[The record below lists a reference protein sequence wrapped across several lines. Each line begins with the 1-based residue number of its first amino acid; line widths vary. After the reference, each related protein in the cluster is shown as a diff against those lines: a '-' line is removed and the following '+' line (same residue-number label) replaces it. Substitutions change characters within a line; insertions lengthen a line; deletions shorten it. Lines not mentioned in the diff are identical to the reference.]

1 MRGELVGVWGD
12 TWGAIWLPI
21 AELGSEH
28 NDIFCELYRAA
39 VECGALRLSPTPEVL
54 ADAIDDPVQAMQL
67 FQGLTSDDFKDEYGA
82 ARLVES
88 AFDVFEELGG
98 DALSNEYF
106 LLLEAFIVKYSL
118 RYDLRRP
125 CALCP
130 TLPGMFA
137 GLLRELRQR
146 TSHDA
151 HLNELMSDFE
161 EAIRDIR
168 SDQSSRRIKTCIQKQ
183 FNLFEALAAR
193 CPDVTTNSLGRI
205 CDQLVSW
212 PHAEVREAVKRLYK
226 FASDYPGIR
235 HAGTPANALRD
246 VDVRDLLAVSVV
258 LAGFTPYLAHE
269 VDSASAYNGG
279 TR

>member
-12 TWGAIWLPI
+12 TWSAIWLPI
-21 AELGSEH
+21 AELGAEH

-39 VECGALRLSPTPEVL
+39 AECGALRVAPTPEVL
-54 ADAIDDPVQAMQL
+54 ADAIDDPVQAMEL

-82 ARLVES
+82 ARLVEA

-106 LLLEAFIVKYSL
+106 LLLESFIVKYSL

-137 GLLRELRQR
+137 GLMRELRQR
-146 TSHDA
+146 TSNDA

-168 SDQSSRRIKTCIQKQ
+168 SDQSSGRIKTCIQKQ
-183 FNLFEALAAR
+183 FNLFEALAGR
-193 CPDVTTNSLGRI
+193 CPEVTNNTLGRI

-212 PHAEVREAVKRLYK
+212 PHTEVKEAVKRLYK

-258 LAGFTPYLAHE
+258 LAGFAPYLAHE